1 MQVLKLLKYIVLY
14 NKIFLMITKETVF
27 PGKLLRSA
35 KVSFKFDKTYKNL
48 KSCLKNRFELV
59 DY

>member
-1 MQVLKLLKYIVLY
+1 
-14 NKIFLMITKETVF
+14 MITKETVF

>member
-1 MQVLKLLKYIVLY
+1 
-14 NKIFLMITKETVF
+14 MIAKENVF

-35 KVSFKFDKTYKNL
+35 KVGFKFDKICRNL
-48 KSCLKNRFELV
+48 KSCLKNTFELI

>member
-1 MQVLKLLKYIVLY
+1 
-14 NKIFLMITKETVF
+14 MITKETVF

-59 DY
+59 DYQSSDLMEAIFRMTS